1 MVAKKWDYNP
11 TTFEN
16 VDTTK
21 DGLLNSTELDNYFK
35 TLYTDTNTQ
44 SNYQSPSDYLAR
56 ADINGDGL
64 ISKGEIALYKSGQD
78 YLDQPTFVDK
88 VATTTE
94 TDATKAAAAKN
105 TQWNNFKNE
114 YNLYDS
120 RDIISKQEIMEHDL
134 DLNRN
139 AISFSSDTFDF
150 ADANKDGFLNQS
162 EMKTYLENSYGT
174 CSDKQINYT
183 FENLDVNKDGLVSD
197 GEFALFK
204 TKNADLIDAKTLTD
218 AGYNQADADALVKKY
233 ASEGQS
239 AFNANDVKNKDD
251 TLQDKSNYNKPKDGI
266 SVGGIIALVVFCL
279 IVVGIIAWGI
289 WWLSKDDK
297 KETKTNENQKAI
309 SEKSENNLATI
320 NNEQGNS
327 IG

>member
-16 VDTTK
+16 VDTTTK
-21 DGLLNSTELDNYFK
+21 DGLLNPTELESYFK
-35 TLYTDTNTQ
+35 TLYTDANTQ
-44 SNYQSPSDYLAR
+44 SNYQSPNDYLAR
-56 ADINGDGL
+56 ADINEDGL
-64 ISKGEIALYKSGQD
+64 ISKGEIALYKSGRD
-78 YLDQPTFVDK
+78 HLTEEIFKSEVNSDK
-88 VATTTE
+88 S
-94 TDATKAAAAKN
+94 
-105 TQWNNFKNE
+105 QWDTLQQE
-114 YNLYDS
+114 YNIYDS
-120 RDIISKQEIMEHDL
+120 KDIISKGEIMDHDKEL
-134 DLNRN
+134 YRG
-139 AISFSSDTFDF
+139 AMKFSSTTFNA
-150 ADANKDGFLNQS
+150 ADANKDGFLNRN
-162 EMKTYLENSYGT
+162 EMKTYLEHLYGT
-174 CSDKQINYT
+174 CNDKQINYT
-183 FENLDVNKDGLVSD
+183 FNNLDVNKDGLVSD
-197 GEFALFK
+197 GELALFK

-218 AGYNQADADALVKKY
+218 AGYSQADADALVKKY

-239 AFNANDVKNKDD
+239 AFNANDVKDKDG

-297 KETKTNENQKAI
+297 QETKTNENQKAI

-320 NNEQGNS
+320 NNVQGNS

>member
-1 MVAKKWDYNP
+1 MVAKKWDYNS

-16 VDTTK
+16 VDTTAK
-21 DGLLNSTELDNYFK
+21 DGLLNPTELESYFK

-44 SNYQSPSDYLAR
+44 SNYQSPNDYLAR

-78 YLDQPTFVDK
+78 YLDKDTFITK
-88 VATTTE
+88 VNTDTTT
-94 TDATKAAAAKN
+94 N
-105 TQWNNFKNE
+105 QTQWDDLQKE
-114 YNLYDS
+114 YNIYDS
-120 RDIISKQEIMEHDL
+120 KDIISKGEIMDHDKEL
-134 DLNRN
+134 YRE
-139 AISFSSDTFDF
+139 AMKFSSETFNA
-150 ADANKDGFLNQS
+150 ADANKDGFLNRS
-162 EMKTYLENSYGT
+162 EMKTYLENLYGT
-174 CSDKQINYT
+174 CNDKQINYA
-183 FENLDVNKDGLVSD
+183 FNNLDLNKDGLISD
-197 GEFALFK
+197 GELALFK
-204 TKNADLIDAKTLTD
+204 TKNADLIDTKTLTN
-218 AGYNQADADALVKKY
+218 AGYSQADADALVKKY

-239 AFNANDVKNKDD
+239 AFNANDVKDKDG

-320 NNEQGNS
+320 NNVQWNS

>member
-1 MVAKKWDYNP
+1 MVGKKWDYNP

-16 VDTTK
+16 VDTNRN
-21 DGLLNSTELDNYFK
+21 GLLNSTELDNYFK
-35 TLYTDTNTQ
+35 TLYTGTNTQ

-78 YLDQPTFVDK
+78 YLDENTFKTQVLASSKVELQDVDIK
-88 VATTTE
+88 
-94 TDATKAAAAKN
+94 D
-105 TQWNNFKNE
+105 TQWKNFHDE
-114 YNLYDS
+114 YNLYES
-120 RDIISKQEIMEHDL
+120 NDIISKEEIIEHDL

-139 AISFSSDTFDF
+139 AILFSSDTFNS

-162 EMKTYLENSYGT
+162 EMKTYLENLYGT
-174 CSDKQINYT
+174 CNDKQLNYT
-183 FENLDVNKDGLVSD
+183 FNNLDVNKDGLVSD

-218 AGYNQADADALVKKY
+218 AGYSQADADALVKKY

-239 AFNANDVKNKDD
+239 AFNANDVKDKDG
-251 TLQDKSNYNKPKDGI
+251 TSQDKSINNKTKDHMT
-266 SVGGIIALVVFCL
+266 VGGIIALVVFCL
-279 IVVGIIAWGI
+279 IVVGLIAWGI

-297 KETKTNENQKAI
+297 QETKTNENQKAI